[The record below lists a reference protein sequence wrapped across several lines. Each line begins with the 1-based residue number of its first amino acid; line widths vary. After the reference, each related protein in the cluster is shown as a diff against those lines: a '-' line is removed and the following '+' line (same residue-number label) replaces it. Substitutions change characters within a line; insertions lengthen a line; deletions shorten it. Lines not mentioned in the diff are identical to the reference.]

1 MDPLKKEPVRTLAPL
16 EPQAQT
22 LDMPR
27 TQVVYG
33 EPGTLGPTAG
43 LTEYWRILLKR
54 RWTVLATALAM
65 LVVVTIATL
74 RTTPL
79 YEATARIA
87 ISQNENDGIGISSQN
102 ANPDYAYDYN
112 MELDTQAKILQSD
125 TLALNVIN
133 ALGLSRNPKFAG
145 KLATTSPDAEQAL
158 TVDPAREAKLLDIWR
173 ENISVSKIQR
183 TRMIE
188 IRFTSPDPKLAAQIV
203 NSLASAYVENNF
215 KTRFESTMQASEW
228 LQNQLNDLQIK
239 VEKSQEA
246 LVKFQRENN
255 VVGLDDK
262 QNTIVTK
269 LDDLNK
275 EATAAQ
281 ADRVI
286 KEAQYQLTRSGNLDA
301 LPELSANSLIQDF
314 RRQEADLRRQLA
326 QATVQ
331 FGPSYPKVI
340 ELNNQLL
347 DIQATIRNEVDR
359 IVSRKAAEYRA
370 AVARESML
378 QSALSSQT
386 KAVSSLNE
394 KAIEYFAL
402 KRESDTNRNLY
413 EGLLTK
419 LKEAAVTSGLKSS
432 NVRVV
437 DVARPPDRPS
447 KPNIPRNVVMG
458 LMLGVVGGISL
469 AFILEALD
477 NTVRT
482 PDQVELISGLPSL
495 GIIPLSLGATGK
507 AQKAQSASLLPVK
520 QDSKQPRNTEMAM
533 VAHHRPKSEVAESYR
548 ALRTSILLSS
558 IGSAPKVLMLTSA
571 LPQEGKTTTSVN
583 TAIVLAQKGGRV
595 LLIDADMRRP
605 SIHQSLKIRN
615 RTGLSNVL
623 SGNATPEEAIVVS
636 PVLPNLFVLPAG
648 PPPPHPAEMLGS
660 SVMKNYLAQW
670 REQFDHI
677 VIDTPPV
684 LSVTDAVLLSV
695 DADAVVLV
703 IRSGRTTK
711 EALRRSRELLTQV
724 NSRLMG
730 VVVNAVDLQ
739 SPEAYYYYYGSHYGG
754 GYYEESADQRS
765 GH

>member
-1 MDPLKKEPVRTLAPL
+1 MDPLKKDPVRALTPVDVQ
-16 EPQAQT
+16 PQT

-27 TQVVYG
+27 TYVTYSD
-33 EPGTLGPTAG
+33 PGSLSAAPG
-43 LTEYWRILLKR
+43 LSEYWRILLKR
-54 RWTVLATALAM
+54 RWAVLVTALLM
-65 LVVVTIATL
+65 LVAVTIVTL

-87 ISQNENDGIGISSQN
+87 ISQNENDNIGINNQN

-133 ALGLSRNPKFAG
+133 TLGLGRNPKFAG
-145 KLATTSPDAEQAL
+145 KNAATPQTAESAIS
-158 TVDPAREAKLLDIWR
+158 VDPAREAALLNTWR
-173 ENISVSKIQR
+173 DNISVSKIQR

-203 NSLASAYVENNF
+203 NTLASAYVENNF

-255 VVGLDDK
+255 LVGLDDK
-262 QNTIVTK
+262 QNTIVATK

-286 KEAQYQLTRSGNLDA
+286 KEAQYQLTQVGNLDA
-301 LPELSANSLIQDF
+301 LPELSGNTLIQDF
-314 RRQEADLRRQLA
+314 RRQEADLKRQLA

-331 FGPSYPKVI
+331 FGPSYPKVL
-340 ELNNQLL
+340 ELNQQLQ
-347 DIQATIRNEVDR
+347 DIQVTIKSEVDR
-359 IVSRKAAEYRA
+359 IVARKASEYRA
-370 AVARESML
+370 AVARERML
-378 QSALSSQT
+378 QGALNSQ
-386 KAVSSLNE
+386 KLEVSSLNE

-402 KRESDTNRNLY
+402 KREADTNRNLY
-413 EGLLTK
+413 EGLLSK

-437 DVARPPDRPS
+437 DVARPADRPS
-447 KPNIPRNVVMG
+447 KPNIPRNIVMG
-458 LMLGVVGGISL
+458 LMLGLVGGVSL

-482 PDQVELISGLPSL
+482 PDQVETISGLPSL
-495 GIIPLSLGATGK
+495 GIIPLSFGASGK
-507 AQKAQSASLLPVK
+507 AQKGQPASLLPVK
-520 QDSKQPRNTEMAM
+520 ANPNQARNTDMAM

-558 IGSAPKVLMLTSA
+558 IGHAPKVLLMTSA

-583 TAIVLAQKGGRV
+583 TAIVLAQKGDRV
-595 LLIDADMRRP
+595 LLVDADMRRP

-615 RTGLSNVL
+615 RIGLSSIL
-623 SGNATPEEAIVVS
+623 SGNATAEDAIVIS

-648 PPPPHPAEMLGS
+648 PAPPHPAEMLGS
-660 SVMKNYLAQW
+660 NVMKSFLAQW
-670 REQFDHI
+670 REQYDHI

-739 SPEAYYYYYGSHYGG
+739 SPDAYYYYGSNYSA
-754 GYYEESADQRS
+754 YYDDSAREQRS
-765 GH
+765 SH

>member
-1 MDPLKKEPVRTLAPL
+1 MDPLKKDPVRALTPVDVQ
-16 EPQAQT
+16 PQT

-27 TQVVYG
+27 TYVSYSD
-33 EPGTLGPTAG
+33 PGSLAPAPG
-43 LTEYWRILLKR
+43 LSEYWRILLKR
-54 RWTVLATALAM
+54 RWVVLVTAGLM
-65 LVVVTIATL
+65 LVAVTIVTL

-87 ISQNENDGIGISSQN
+87 ISQNENDSIGINNQN

-133 ALGLSRNPKFAG
+133 SIGLGRNPKFSG
-145 KLATTSPDAEQAL
+145 KHAEAPQTAESVIA
-158 TVDPAREAKLLDIWR
+158 VDPAREAALLNIWR
-173 ENISVSKIQR
+173 DNISVNKIQR

-188 IRFTSPDPKLAAQIV
+188 IRFTSSDPKLAAQIV
-203 NSLASAYVENNF
+203 NTLASAYVENNF

-255 VVGLDDK
+255 LVGLDDK
-262 QNTIVTK
+262 QNTIVSK

-286 KEAQYQLTRSGNLDA
+286 KEAQYQLTESGNLDA
-301 LPELSANSLIQDF
+301 LPELSGNTLIQDF
-314 RRQEADLRRQLA
+314 RRQEADLKRQLA

-340 ELNNQLL
+340 ELNNQLQ
-347 DIQATIRNEVDR
+347 DIQSTIKSEVDR
-359 IVSRKAAEYRA
+359 IVARKASEYRA
-370 AVARESML
+370 ALARERML
-378 QSALSSQT
+378 QSALNSQ
-386 KAVSSLNE
+386 KLEVSSLNE

-402 KRESDTNRNLY
+402 KREADSNRNLY
-413 EGLLTK
+413 EGLLSK

-437 DVARPPDRPS
+437 DVARPADRPS
-447 KPNIPRNVVMG
+447 KPNIPRNLVMG
-458 LMLGVVGGISL
+458 LMLGLVGGVSL

-482 PDQVELISGLPSL
+482 PDQVETISGLPSL
-495 GIIPLSLGATGK
+495 GIIPLSLSATGK
-507 AQKAQSASLLPVK
+507 AQKAQPASLLPVK
-520 QDSKQPRNTEMAM
+520 ASLTQPRNTDMAL
-533 VAHHRPKSEVAESYR
+533 VAHQRPKSEVAESYR

-558 IGSAPKVLMLTSA
+558 IGHAPKVLLMTSA

-583 TAIVLAQKGGRV
+583 TAIVLAQKGDRV
-595 LLIDADMRRP
+595 LLVDADMRRP
-605 SIHQSLKIRN
+605 SIHQSLRIRN
-615 RTGLSNVL
+615 RIGLSNLL
-623 SGNATPEEAIVVS
+623 SGNATAEDAIVIS
-636 PVLPNLFVLPAG
+636 PILPNLSVLPAG
-648 PPPPHPAEMLGS
+648 PAPPHPAEMLGS
-660 SVMKNYLAQW
+660 NVMKDYLSQW

-739 SPEAYYYYYGSHYGG
+739 SPDAYYYYGSNYGA
-754 GYYEESADQRS
+754 YYDESARDQRS
-765 GH
+765 SH